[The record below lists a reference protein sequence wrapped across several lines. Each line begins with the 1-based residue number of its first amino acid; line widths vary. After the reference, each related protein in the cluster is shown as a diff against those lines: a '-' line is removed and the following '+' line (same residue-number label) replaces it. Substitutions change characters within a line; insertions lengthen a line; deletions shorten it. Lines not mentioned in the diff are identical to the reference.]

1 MPKTKQKTTQLKPY
15 KFSYKSRKFQV
26 LLDKVLIFRL
36 IKKLHG
42 RFWGMMSVIIMIV
55 GMAVCF
61 VIRPDLLQ
69 PSTALSDFGNDI
81 RTAPY
86 FAGTMFFAAYGLWR
100 WRNYL
105 FRTLRRPQPISTFI
119 TLTILGL
126 YLIAFMPVGWA
137 GWPYRIHVLGVV
149 LVGCGMAAT
158 VIFDDVL
165 SKVPRGSKQAQWRT
179 LRFLSFTLI
188 IAGGYLTVTSLD
200 TINMFDVSLYGEL
213 MLFAGYAVWVYV
225 KTRQGEGGRSALS
238 RLVAKVI
245 TIT

>member
-1 MPKTKQKTTQLKPY
+1 MPTKKPKSSALKPY

-42 RFWGMMSVIIMIV
+42 RFWGLMSVVIIVM
-55 GMAVCF
+55 GMSVCF
-61 VIRPDLLQ
+61 AIRPDLLQ

-81 RTAPY
+81 KTAPY

-105 FRTLRRPQPISTFI
+105 YRTLRRPQPIATFI

-126 YLIAFMPVGWA
+126 YLIAFMPVGWT
-137 GWPYRIHVLGVV
+137 GWPYRIHVFGVI
-149 LVGCGMAAT
+149 LIGLGMAAT

-188 IAGGYLTVTSLD
+188 ISGGFLTLTS
-200 TINMFDVSLYGEL
+200 TRAIEMFNVSLYGEL
-213 MLFAGYAVWVYV
+213 MLFAGYAVWVCV
-225 KTRQGEGGRSALS
+225 KTRQGEGSQSALS
-238 RLVAKVI
+238 RLVAKIV
-245 TIT
+245 TIS